1 MRVRNQLREDSS
13 VSDMYSLEVA
23 RLLMTRH
30 SVVATP
36 VDTAVQAPVHVA
48 EEASDSGRQQCLCGV
63 LYRNRTGD
71 PSLPSMRRWFATPRS
86 TSRAHTIAQVRAAVE
101 RLAVGAA

>member
-1 MRVRNQLREDSS
+1 MQLMRVRDQLRENSS

-23 RLLMTRH
+23 RPLMTRH

-48 EEASDSGRQQCLCGV
+48 EEASDSGRQQCLCV
-63 LYRNRTGD
+63 ESSTEIE
-71 PSLPSMRRWFATPRS
+71 PATHPYHRC
-86 TSRAHTIAQVRAAVE
+86 AAGSQ
-101 RLAVGAA
+101 RLAAPHVPTRSRR